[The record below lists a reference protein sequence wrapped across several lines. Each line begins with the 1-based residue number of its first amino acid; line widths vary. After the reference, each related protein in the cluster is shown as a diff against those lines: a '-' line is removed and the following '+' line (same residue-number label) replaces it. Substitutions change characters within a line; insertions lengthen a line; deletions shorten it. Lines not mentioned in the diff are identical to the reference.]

1 MHVSLHC
8 QVLPTWFACLGV
20 SFMEVPLACFDRQ
33 GGAGRDF
40 KSIKSLLELTL
51 CGILLELK
59 LVYVCGH
66 GSKTKSRPHSPS
78 SVQLLGICHLTVAMA
93 RINTQLA
100 FEYVAAM
107 GDDAFVIAM
116 LDRIHVPSSAEE
128 GAAVIKDFL
137 S

>member
-8 QVLPTWFACLGV
+8 QVLPTWFACLGE
-20 SFMEVPLACFDRQ
+20 SFMEVPLACFGRQ
-33 GGAGRDF
+33 GGAGRNF

-51 CGILLELK
+51 CGILLDFMF
-59 LVYVCGH
+59 CGH

-107 GDDAFVIAM
+107 GDDAFVISM
-116 LDRIHVPSSAEE
+116 LDRIRLPATAEE
-128 GAAVIKDFL
+128 GTDVIKEFL

>member
-8 QVLPTWFACLGV
+8 QVLPTWFACLGE
-20 SFMEVPLACFDRQ
+20 SFMEVPLACFGRQ
-33 GGAGRDF
+33 GGAGR
-40 KSIKSLLELTL
+40 
-51 CGILLELK
+51 
-59 LVYVCGH
+59 GH

-107 GDDAFVIAM
+107 GDDAFVISM
-116 LDRIHVPSSAEE
+116 LDRIRLPATAEE
-128 GAAVIKDFL
+128 GTDVIKEFL

>member
-1 MHVSLHC
+1 MFW
-8 QVLPTWFACLGV
+8 QT
-20 SFMEVPLACFDRQ
+20 
-33 GGAGRDF
+33 GGAGRNF

-51 CGILLELK
+51 CGILLDFMF
-59 LVYVCGH
+59 CGH

-107 GDDAFVIAM
+107 GDDAFVISM
-116 LDRIHVPSSAEE
+116 LDRIRLPATAEE
-128 GAAVIKDFL
+128 GTDVIKEFL